1 MMKEIFVQNMKYLRR
16 ISGLNQT
23 DFAAFLK
30 ANRLNIG
37 TYEQGRCYPPVEI
50 LLRISRNFSVSIEDL
65 LTKNLE
71 GKCKRPAP
79 NAKKPSPP
87 ENLLKIQAIR
97 EAANLIAN
105 NAQML
110 LSESDPEG

>member
-1 MMKEIFVQNMKYLRR
+1 MKQTFANNLKYLRKM
-16 ISGLNQT
+16 SGLNQG
-23 DFAAFLK
+23 DFAAFLNV
-30 ANRLNIG
+30 NRPNIG

-71 GKCKRPAP
+71 DKCKRPAP

>member
-1 MMKEIFVQNMKYLRR
+1 MKEIFAENMKYLRKL
-16 ISGLNQT
+16 SGLDQG
-23 DFAAFLK
+23 DFADFLK
-30 ANRLNIG
+30 VHRFNIG
-37 TYEQGRCYPPVEI
+37 SYEQGRCYPSVPVI
-50 LLRISRNFSVSIEDL
+50 LRICRNFSVSIEDL

-71 GKCKRPAP
+71 DKCKRPAP
-79 NAKKPSPP
+79 NAKNPSPP